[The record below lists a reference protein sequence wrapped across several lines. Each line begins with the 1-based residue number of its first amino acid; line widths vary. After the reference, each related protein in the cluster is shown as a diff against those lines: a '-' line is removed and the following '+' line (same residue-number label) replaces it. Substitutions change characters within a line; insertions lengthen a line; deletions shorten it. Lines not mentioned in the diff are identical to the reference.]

1 MNPIE
6 RGAEALW
13 NRMLAGLPETA
24 RDQWRPWNPGEP
36 GAIDW
41 QRDAKAVYESID
53 TNELIATILRT
64 ELPGGLKVGHA
75 DKIALAVKN
84 WLTGKVIQQ

>member
-6 RGAEALW
+6 RATEALV
-13 NRMLAGLPETA
+13 NSPAHVAGQAFGVPLEA
-24 RDQWRPWNPGEP
+24 YESH
-36 GAIDW
+36 
-41 QRDAKAVYESID
+41 AKAVAHAVLESID